1 VGVEEK
7 DRTHR
12 LPLQPWAV
20 EGAGDADGRRTGIL
34 GGIAAVLPLAL
45 GCGGAA
51 VVSSRLLRNC
61 RCQGPCVPL
70 TSVPQPR
77 LA

>member
-1 VGVEEK
+1 
-7 DRTHR
+7 
-12 LPLQPWAV
+12 LAV

-51 VVSSRLLRNC
+51 VVSSRFEIVGAKAL
-61 RCQGPCVPL
+61 VPH
-70 TSVPQPR
+70 
-77 LA
+77 